1 MGNQYKTAQNNTKPH
16 AGTDIQLNAA
26 WFGIARV
33 HPYELLL
40 FNDSFSADSKLK
52 LSSDLTQNIR
62 MNHSK

>member
-1 MGNQYKTAQNNTKPH
+1 MGNQYKTAQNNTRPH
-16 AGTDIQLNAA
+16 ADVDIQLNTA
-26 WFGIARV
+26 WFGIAMV
-33 HPYELLL
+33 HPCELLL